1 MMDDIQHLA
10 GKVSLVPS
18 QDGIVRSYKPVR
30 YDMGGFDERVH
41 PEVQAMHREAQWFI
55 NDVVNKVR
63 PRRWLSLLGAS
74 GIGKTHLA
82 EAARDALFKERP
94 SLPIQFWKWQK
105 VVSMLR
111 SGDWAFIEYLVKE
124 VYVLILDD
132 VGAENTSPAILSA
145 LNRVVDGRLGKW
157 TMITS
162 NLLLH
167 AFTAAITWCAKSMT
181 RRIIAL
187 KGTREGRKENET
199 VRTEIDV
206 HHVRSLFTTE
216 NVPGPDCHFV
226 LHRT

>member
-10 GKVSLVPS
+10 GQVSAVPS

-30 YDMGGFDERVH
+30 YDMGGFDESVH
-41 PEVQAMHREAQWFI
+41 PEVQAMHREVQWFI

-74 GIGKTHLA
+74 GVGKTHLA
-82 EAARDALFKERP
+82 EAARDALTEVRP
-94 SLPIQFWKWQK
+94 TLPIQFWKWQK

-132 VGAENTSPAILSA
+132 IGAENSSPAILSA

-157 TMITS
+157 TMLTS
-162 NLLLH
+162 NLLPKHIGEHLD
-167 AFTAAITWCAKSMT
+167 ARIASRLYRGNNVVCQVKDAPDYCFERYM
-181 RRIIAL
+181 RRE
-187 KGTREGRKENET
+187 EGR
-199 VRTEIDV
+199 
-206 HHVRSLFTTE
+206 
-216 NVPGPDCHFV
+216 
-226 LHRT
+226 

>member
-111 SGDWAFIEYLVKE
+111 SGDWAF
-124 VYVLILDD
+124 VLILDD

-162 NLLLH
+162 NLLPKHIGEHLD
-167 AFTAAITWCAKSMT
+167 ARIASRLYRGNNVVCQVNAAPDYCFERYK
-181 RRIIAL
+181 RRE
-187 KGTREGRKENET
+187 EGK
-199 VRTEIDV
+199 
-206 HHVRSLFTTE
+206 
-216 NVPGPDCHFV
+216 
-226 LHRT
+226 

>member
-162 NLLLH
+162 NLLPKHIGEHLD
-167 AFTAAITWCAKSMT
+167 ARIASRLYRGNNVVCQVNDAPDYCFERYK
-181 RRIIAL
+181 RRE
-187 KGTREGRKENET
+187 EGK
-199 VRTEIDV
+199 
-206 HHVRSLFTTE
+206 
-216 NVPGPDCHFV
+216 
-226 LHRT
+226 

>member
-10 GKVSLVPS
+10 GQVALAPS
-18 QDGIVRSYKPVR
+18 QNGIVRNYKPVR

-74 GIGKTHLA
+74 GVGKTHLA
-82 EAARDALFKERP
+82 ESVRTALVKERP
-94 SLPIQFWKWQK
+94 TIPIQLWKWQK

-111 SGDWAFIEYLVKE
+111 SGDWAFVEYLVKE

-132 VGAENTSPAILSA
+132 IGAENTTPSILSA

-157 TMITS
+157 TMLTS
-162 NLLLH
+162 NLLPKHIGEHLD
-167 AFTAAITWCAKSMT
+167 A
-181 RRIIAL
+181 RIASRL
-187 KGTREGRKENET
+187 YRG
-199 VRTEIDV
+199 
-206 HHVRSLFTTE
+206 E
-216 NVPGPDCHFV
+216 NVVCRVEDAPDYCFE
-226 LHRT
+226 RYKRREEGK

>member
-30 YDMGGFDERVH
+30 YDMEGFDQRVH
-41 PEVQAMHREAQWFI
+41 PEVQTMHREVQWFI

-74 GIGKTHLA
+74 GVGKTHLA
-82 EAARDALFKERP
+82 EAVAAILKKERP
-94 SLPIQFWKWQK
+94 GWLVQCWKWQK

-111 SGDWAFIEYLVKE
+111 AGDWAFVEYLIKE
-124 VYVLILDD
+124 VDVLILDD
-132 VGAENTSPAILSA
+132 VGAENTTPAILSA

-162 NLLLH
+162 NLLPDNIRETLD
-167 AFTAAITWCAKSMT
+167 ARIASRLYRGNNVVCRVKDAPDYCFEMY
-181 RRIIAL
+181 RR
-187 KGTREGRKENET
+187 REEGR
-199 VRTEIDV
+199 
-206 HHVRSLFTTE
+206 
-216 NVPGPDCHFV
+216 
-226 LHRT
+226 

>member
-1 MMDDIQHLA
+1 M
-10 GKVSLVPS
+10 
-18 QDGIVRSYKPVR
+18 RSYKPVR

-41 PEVQAMHREAQWFI
+41 PEVQAMHREVQWFI

-111 SGDWAFIEYLVKE
+111 SGDWAFVEYLVKE

-132 VGAENTSPAILSA
+132 IGAENTTPPILSA

-157 TMITS
+157 TMLTS
-162 NLLLH
+162 NLLPVHIGEHLD
-167 AFTAAITWCAKSMT
+167 ARIASRLYRGNNVVCQVENAPDYCFERY
-181 RRIIAL
+181 RR
-187 KGTREGRKENET
+187 REGKE
-199 VRTEIDV
+199 
-206 HHVRSLFTTE
+206 
-216 NVPGPDCHFV
+216 
-226 LHRT
+226 